1 MTESKR
7 SERWIDLA
15 SQRLGGKVVWANDE
29 FFAPKEN
36 LLKPEPPIFIEGK
49 YTSRGKWMDG
59 WETRRRRT
67 PGFDWCIVRLGLPG
81 IIRGIDVDTSFFK
94 GNFPERC
101 SLQAC
106 SLAPSLSAAKERRLL
121 TDEAPAPAAEWV
133 ELLPPSPLQGDSQ
146 NRFAIANPARFTHVR
161 FKIFPDGGVARL
173 RILGEVLP
181 GRQTAAAAAV
191 TDGKKC
197 NLAAIALGARV
208 IQSSDEF
215 FGAPLNLLMPD
226 RARNMSDGWETR
238 RRRGPGHDWV
248 ILQLGLPGSI
258 ERVAIDTAHFKGN
271 FPESCS
277 LQGVRAEAGAMEE
290 AAWREVLPRTKLK
303 ANAVHTFEKE
313 LQDIG
318 PVSHVR
324 FHIYPDGGV
333 SRLKIFG
340 KPEGATGLDRF
351 LALSPGA
358 VRKALLDC
366 CGARKWAEK
375 MAAARPFATVQDAL
389 DASAQIWKGLDRKE
403 WLAAFRHH
411 PPIGGKKAAKA
422 QSTKA
427 KSWSASEQSSMNQA
441 SATEL
446 AALAK
451 ANADYVA
458 RFGYIFIICASGK
471 TTGEMLAAIQ
481 QRLDNDPQ
489 YELQIAADEQ
499 QKITTLRLER
509 ILRG

>member
-1 MTESKR
+1 MTESQQ
-7 SERWIDLA
+7 SQQWIDLA
-15 SQRLGGKVVWANDE
+15 SQRLGGKVVWVNDE

-36 LLKPEPPIFIEGK
+36 LLKPAPAIFIEGK

-81 IIRGIDVDTSFFK
+81 IVHAAIVDTSFFK

-101 SLQAC
+101 SLEAC
-106 SLAPSLSAAKERRLL
+106 ALAPSLSSAKERRLL
-121 TDEAPAPAAEWV
+121 TDDAAEWV
-133 ELLPPSPLQGDSQ
+133 ELLPPSALQGDSQ
-146 NRFAIANPARFTHVR
+146 NRFAIVNPGRFTHVR

-173 RILGEVLP
+173 RILGEVVPVPQLL
-181 GRQTAAAAAV
+181 AAN
-191 TDGKKC
+191 GKER

-226 RARNMSDGWETR
+226 RAPNMSDGWETR

-248 ILQLGLPGSI
+248 ILQLGGSGSI

-277 LQGVRAEAGAMEE
+277 LDGVRAKAGEIE
-290 AAWREVLPRTKLK
+290 GAAWKEVLPRTKLK
-303 ANAVHTFEKE
+303 ANSLHIFEKE
-313 LQDIG
+313 LQDVG

-340 KPEGATGLDRF
+340 QPEGVTGLDRF
-351 LALSPGA
+351 NALSARGA
-358 VRKALLDC
+358 RKALLDC

-375 MAAARPFATVQDAL
+375 MAADRPFASVQGAL
-389 DASAQIWKGLDRKE
+389 DASERIWKALEHQD

-411 PPIGGKKAAKA
+411 PPIGGKKAAQA
-422 QSTKA
+422 QSAKA
-427 KSWSASEQSSMNQA
+427 KSWSAGEQSGVNQA

-446 AALAK
+446 AELAK
-451 ANADYVA
+451 ANADYA
-458 RFGYIFIICASGK
+458 KRFGYIFIICASGK

-481 QRLDNDPQ
+481 QRLSNDPQ
-489 YELQIAADEQ
+489 HELHIAADEQ
-499 QKITTLRLER
+499 QKITKLRLER
-509 ILRG
+509 LLRG